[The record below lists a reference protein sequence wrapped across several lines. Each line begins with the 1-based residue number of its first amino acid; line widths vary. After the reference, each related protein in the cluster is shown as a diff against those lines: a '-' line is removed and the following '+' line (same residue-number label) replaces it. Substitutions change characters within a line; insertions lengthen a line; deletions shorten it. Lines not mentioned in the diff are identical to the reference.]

1 MKPKELQQLL
11 KATFKLNLHSC
22 DGIDGL
28 FRHCYH
34 TCKRHYTYSVGIW
47 SERMGTWLYYGYMEW
62 YEGNREWVLRRYN
75 APYIYAHEVRWG
87 A

>member
-1 MKPKELQQLL
+1 MKPRELKKLL
-11 KATFKLNLHSC
+11 KATFRLNFRTC

-34 TCKRHYTYSVGIW
+34 TCQRHYTYNVVIW
-47 SERMGTWLYYGYMEW
+47 SARQGTWLYYGYMKW
-62 YEGNREWVLRRYN
+62 YEGNREWVLRRYVT
-75 APYIYAHEVRWG
+75 PDIYAHEVRWG

>member
-1 MKPKELQQLL
+1 MKPKELQQLQ

-22 DGIDGL
+22 DGVESL
-28 FRHCYH
+28 FRHCYR
-34 TCKRHYTYSVGIW
+34 TCNRYYTYSVSIW
-47 SERMGTWLYYGYMEW
+47 GEKMGTWLYYGFMEW
-62 YEGNREWVLRRYN
+62 SRDNREWVLRRYN

>member
-1 MKPKELQQLL
+1 MKSRELQQLL

-34 TCKRHYTYSVGIW
+34 RCQPYYTYNVGIW
-47 SERMGTWLYYGYMEW
+47 DEQMGTWLYYGYMEW
-62 YEGNREWVLRRYN
+62 HPTAREWVLRRYN
-75 APYIYAHEVRWG
+75 APFIYAHEVRWG

>member
-11 KATFKLNLHSC
+11 RATFKLNLHSC

-34 TCKRHYTYSVGIW
+34 TCRRHYTYNVGIW
-47 SERMGTWLYYGYMEW
+47 SEKMGTWLYYGYMEW
-62 YEGNREWVLRRYN
+62 HEGNREWVLRRYN
-75 APYIYAHEVRWG
+75 AHYIYAHEIRWG